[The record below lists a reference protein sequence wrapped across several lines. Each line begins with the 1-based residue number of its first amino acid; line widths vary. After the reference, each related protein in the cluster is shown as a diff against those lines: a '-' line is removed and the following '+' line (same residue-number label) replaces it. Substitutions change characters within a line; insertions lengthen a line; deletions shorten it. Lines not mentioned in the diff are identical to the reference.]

1 MKIFS
6 EKINYALSAI
16 FELAKNE
23 YKGFIQIKE
32 IAKAQNIPQKFLE
45 KLLISLKRAGL
56 VESMRGSQG
65 GYKLSKSPDQITIMD
80 ILVGIEGKVK
90 LLDYTKNDTVLQ
102 VYWKEVELKFQKLFN
117 STIENLIQE
126 DKKIRNK
133 LSFQI

>member
-1 MKIFS
+1 
-6 EKINYALSAI
+6 
-16 FELAKNE
+16 
-23 YKGFIQIKE
+23 
-32 IAKAQNIPQKFLE
+32 
-45 KLLISLKRAGL
+45 
-56 VESMRGSQG
+56 MRGSQG